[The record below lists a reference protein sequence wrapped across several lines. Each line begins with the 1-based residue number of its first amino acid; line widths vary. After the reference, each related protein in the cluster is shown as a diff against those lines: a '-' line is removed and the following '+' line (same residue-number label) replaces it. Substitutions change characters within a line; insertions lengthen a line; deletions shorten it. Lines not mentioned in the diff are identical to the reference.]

1 MSLAED
7 RTVIGG
13 SGLESGRT
21 GVMPV
26 ESSKS
31 AMAWGP
37 IIGGAVA
44 ATGITLIL
52 LLLGSGV
59 GLTMVSPWSGESS
72 SATTVGVTAAIWLVV
87 VQWLSSAF
95 GGYLT
100 GRLRTKWAAIHTD
113 EVFFRDTAHGF
124 LSWALA
130 TVFVAGFLASS
141 LTSLAGAGASAAGQA
156 AMAAGVAGGAAAASA
171 SDTDSTGPGLSTA
184 YFTDALLRPQN
195 IGNRVNEDNGA
206 AAAEISRILLQGAV
220 NGSVPDGDKTYIAG
234 IVSARTGLSEADARA
249 RVDTVLKQIDDAKV
263 AAQAAA
269 DEARKAAAT
278 SALIGSLSLLVGAFI
293 AAAAAAFGGHQRDE
307 EEDLVATSRG
317 PLV

>member
-7 RTVIGG
+7 RVIAG
-13 SGLESGRT
+13 SRT
-21 GVMPV
+21 DVMPV
-26 ESSKS
+26 ESSKP
-31 AMAWGP
+31 AVAWGP
-37 IIGGAVA
+37 IFGGAVA

-72 SATTVGVTAAIWLVV
+72 SAATVGITAAIWLVV

-100 GRLRTKWAAIHTD
+100 GRLRTKWAAVHTD

-171 SDTDSTGPGLSTA
+171 SDTTSAAAPTA

-195 IGNRVNEDNGA
+195 IANRANEDNGA
-206 AAAEISRILLQGAV
+206 AAAEISRILLQGAA

-234 IVSARTGLSEADARA
+234 IVSARTGLPEAEARA

-269 DEARKAAAT
+269 DKARKTAAT

-307 EEDLVATSRG
+307 EEDLIVTGRG

>member
-7 RTVIGG
+7 RVTPGA
-13 SGLESGRT
+13 RT
-21 GVMPV
+21 DVMPV

-31 AMAWGP
+31 AIAWGP

-44 ATGITLIL
+44 ASGITLIL

-72 SATTVGVTAAIWLVV
+72 SAATVGVTAAIWLVV

-171 SDTDSTGPGLSTA
+171 SDTDTTGPSMPTA

-195 IGNRVNEDNGA
+195 IADRANADNGA

-220 NGSVPDGDKTYIAG
+220 NGSVPDGDKAYIAG
-234 IVSARTGLSEADARA
+234 IVSARTGLSEADART

-269 DEARKAAAT
+269 DKARKAAAT

-293 AAAAAAFGGHQRDE
+293 AAAAAALGGRQRDE
-307 EEDLVATSRG
+307 EEDLVAVGRG